1 MNYTE
6 HPCENH
12 FILDGYVDMVYWN
25 VVLISHTVY
34 EHAACVGKWLEM
46 TLFNKKLIRRWD
58 SECELFYDDTFN
70 HCLRSVPED
79 TEFGE
84 ITQNKGHYAV
94 QGPSN

>member
-1 MNYTE
+1 
-6 HPCENH
+6 
-12 FILDGYVDMVYWN
+12 
-25 VVLISHTVY
+25 
-34 EHAACVGKWLEM
+34 M